1 MLSAGPFVFLKNLNC
16 FCSLLILFY
25 VLLKQIEICREVERG
40 GTKFDVLVTMISQS
54 DLIIFYN
61 ALKLLKST
69 QK

>member
-16 FCSLLILFY
+16 FCSFLVLLY
-25 VLLKQIEICREVERG
+25 VLLKQIEIRWVG
-40 GTKFDVLVTMISQS
+40 GLKFNVLVTMISQS

-61 ALKLLKST
+61 ALKLLKSR